1 MITQETL
8 FIDGVELVK
17 TYSDTYHIQQ
27 VETGVI
33 YSEAIDVPNIY
44 TYIEVEDQP
53 LIVETE
59 TTEEIVEPISTEE

>member
-1 MITQETL
+1 MIIQETL
-8 FIDGVELVK
+8 FTNGVELIK

-33 YSEAIDVPNIY
+33 YPEAIDIPNTY

-59 TTEEIVEPISTEE
+59 MTDEIAEQISTEQ

>member
-1 MITQETL
+1 MIIQETL
-8 FIDGVELVK
+8 FINGVELIK

-33 YSEAIDVPNIY
+33 YPEAIDIPNVY

-53 LIVETE
+53 LRVD
-59 TTEEIVEPISTEE
+59 TEE

>member
-27 VETGVI
+27 LETGII
-33 YSEAIDVPNIY
+33 YTGAIDVPNKY
-44 TYIEVEDQP
+44 TYMEVEDQP

-59 TTEEIVEPISTEE
+59 MAEEIVEPISTEE